1 MKFWQSTSLAVVAAA
16 AIWGGV
22 YLDEHLAEKEAV
34 QKTQDERLLAF
45 ESKDVLEMTLKNT
58 SGQFKFVRENAS
70 SNWQLTEP
78 AAVKPDQDAVNNMI
92 AAVQSAKFEQQID
105 SGQSVA
111 DGVRSGNLAAGKDY
125 GFDSPRVSLILKLA
139 ANKELGTLE
148 REAKLWLGGDV
159 GIGSGAGSAFNALS
173 LYAVSTCKPGLLLAG
188 HSLASALGKGLKD
201 LRTKFIGD
209 FTVSDVSFISLSKND
224 GSLIQLEKKKDDGQ
238 NQWHV
243 VSPKVIKADNN
254 QVGLF
259 LDSLARLRA
268 DSVTE
273 PSAISDANKGA
284 LGLSEPN
291 ATLVLKDAS
300 GKEIQKI
307 DYGLTK
313 EALSLT
319 MSDGAVGSV
328 ELTKFTDLAP
338 ELKYFRDRRIL
349 SSVNFND
356 VNLLTTLSGKKFQK
370 EGIDWYLTDG
380 TPENNEGKM
389 KKAANEDARRFIED
403 WEFMTAEDVLDAD
416 EATVL
421 SKFGLDKPITSF
433 TLSSTAENKP
443 EIRVLAGSR
452 VPNNEKA
459 VYVKRT
465 DKPEVF
471 VMESKWLDVLT
482 RLDQGEQSPQAKK

>member
-1 MKFWQSTSLAVVAAA
+1 M
-16 AIWGGV
+16 
-22 YLDEHLAEKEAV
+22 
-34 QKTQDERLLAF
+34 
-45 ESKDVLEMTLKNT
+45 
-58 SGQFKFVRENAS
+58 
-70 SNWQLTEP
+70 
-78 AAVKPDQDAVNNMI
+78 
-92 AAVQSAKFEQQID
+92 
-105 SGQSVA
+105 
-111 DGVRSGNLAAGKDY
+111 
-125 GFDSPRVSLILKLA
+125 
-139 ANKELGTLE
+139 
-148 REAKLWLGGDV
+148 
-159 GIGSGAGSAFNALS
+159 
-173 LYAVSTCKPGLLLAG
+173 
-188 HSLASALGKGLKD
+188 
-201 LRTKFIGD
+201 
-209 FTVSDVSFISLSKND
+209 SFISLSKND

-259 LDSLARLRA
+259 LDSLARLSA

-416 EATVL
+416 EATEL

-443 EIRVLAGSR
+443 EIRVLVGSR

>member
-1 MKFWQSTSLAVVAAA
+1 MKSWQSIGLAVVAAA

-22 YLDEHLAEKEAV
+22 FLDEHFAEKEATQ
-34 QKTQDERLLAF
+34 QKQDERLLVF
-45 ESKDVLEMTLKNT
+45 ESKDVLELTLKNEN
-58 SGQFKFVRENAS
+58 GQFKFIRENSGA
-70 SNWQLTEP
+70 NWQLAEP
-78 AAVKPDQDAVNNMI
+78 TGAKPDQDAVNNMI

-105 SGQSVA
+105 SGKGIA
-111 DGVRSGNLAAGKDY
+111 DALKSGDSAAGKDY
-125 GFDSPRVSLILKLA
+125 GFESPRVALTLKLA
-139 ANKELGTLE
+139 ANKELGTSE

-159 GIGSGAGSAFNALS
+159 GIGSGAGSAFNAIS
-173 LYAVSTCKPGLLLAG
+173 LYAVSSDKTGLLVSG
-188 HSLASALGKGLKD
+188 HSLASTLGKGLKD
-201 LRTKFIGD
+201 LRTKLIGD
-209 FTVSDVSFISLSKND
+209 FIVSEVSTITLSKND
-224 GSLIQLEKKKDDGQ
+224 GSVIQIEKKKDDGQ

-243 VSPKVIKADNN
+243 VSPKAIKADNN

-259 LDSLARLRA
+259 LDSLVRLRA
-268 DSVTE
+268 DTVTE

-284 LGLSEPN
+284 LGLTEPN

-300 GKEIQKI
+300 GKELQKI

-328 ELTKFTDLAP
+328 ELTKFTELAP
-338 ELKYFRDRRIL
+338 ELKFFRDRRVL
-349 SSVNFND
+349 TDVNFND
-356 VNLLTTLSGKKFQK
+356 VNVLTTLSGKKFQK
-370 EGIDWYLTDG
+370 EGINWYAADATTQNDD
-380 TPENNEGKM
+380 EKM
-389 KKAANEDARRFIED
+389 KKAANEDVRRFVED

-416 EATVL
+416 EATEL
-421 SKFGLDKPITSF
+421 SKFGLDKPITQFS
-433 TLSSTAENKP
+433 LSSTAENKP
-443 EIRVLAGSR
+443 KIEVLAGSR
-452 VPNNEKA
+452 VPSNEKA